1 MPANSQVWFQNR
13 RAKYRKREKLFHD
26 GVSDLKK
33 PGRPR
38 ISAEQIAPVIH
49 AVTQQ
54 PPTLPAIATTA
65 TTQSIIPQN
74 VTIPEVQAMP
84 QLQPITQVA
93 PQQVQV
99 IPKLE
104 PVSNTSPTAIAPS
117 VTHASAAPITYIMA
131 SPAAQPP
138 TQIVPT
144 IYQDATKKLPMSSS
158 APIAYVPINQPGKTA
173 TISAAPQLATTQ
185 ITTLPGTQFA
195 AVAAGGSS
203 FPTLIPIQIN
213 PQLLRGAVAPMI
225 VPTAANGTQQTG
237 QIFALQLATPQT
249 KEVTS

>member
-1 MPANSQVWFQNR
+1 
-13 RAKYRKREKLFHD
+13 
-26 GVSDLKK
+26 VSDLKK

-54 PPTLPAIATTA
+54 PPTLPAIASTA
-65 TTQSIIPQN
+65 TTPSVIPQT

-104 PVSNTSPTAIAPS
+104 PVSNTSPTALAAS

-144 IYQDATKKLPMSSS
+144 VYQDATKKLPMSSS
-158 APIAYVPINQPGKTA
+158 APIAYVPINQPCKTA

-195 AVAAGGSS
+195 AVATGGASS
-203 FPTLIPIQIN
+203 FPTLVPIQIS

-225 VPTAANGTQQTG
+225 LPTAANGTQQTG